1 MPARSSTRRRP
12 PSPGS
17 AGWSCGP
24 GWARTSRRRSSTRD
38 GAPSPT
44 NRWRRSGPGTGSWPT
59 PAGRHPPGPSST
71 VAGPPASTSRW
82 PTTRRWTVPRRRG
95 RSTPSGSPTSPPRS
109 WRSGP
114 TSSRRG
120 SCVRCCGA
128 TRSGRRGCRSQTRG
142 RTSPRCAPGAEPD
155 GAGFVVNGQKTW
167 NSLGHLADWC
177 QLYVRTDPAEPRHR
191 GIRSRRGR
199 RHRRQP
205 GQVGVVARRPGAG
218 GAGDGSPRTRG
229 VVGDWAYNLASS
241 RSTSIAGGTSEIN
254 RNIVAEQ
261 GLGLPRG

>member
-17 AGWSCGP
+17 AGWSCAASCGP

-95 RSTPSGSPTSPPRS
+95 RSTPSGSPTSPRDHGVRDRRAAGAVPASDAAGQHDLVAGDVGARLGVGPRLVAHPG
-109 WRSGP
+109 RA
-114 TSSRRG
+114 RRG
-120 SCVRCCGA
+120 RVRRQRPEDLEQPRPPCGLVPA
-128 TRSGRRGCRSQTRG
+128 LRPDRPRRAQARHQLPAGRPPQ
-142 RTSPRCAPGAEPD
+142 
-155 GAGFVVNGQKTW
+155 
-167 NSLGHLADWC
+167 
-177 QLYVRTDPAEPRHR
+177 PRHR
-191 GIRSRRGR
+191 GSAAALDDRRGQLQRAVLQR
-199 RHRRQP
+199 RARAGRGAARSAPWRLGRGDDHAQP
-205 GQVGVVARRPGAG
+205 RARGRGPLP
-218 GAGDGSPRTRG
+218 PR
-229 VVGDWAYNLASS
+229 A
-241 RSTSIAGGTSEIN
+241 
-254 RNIVAEQ
+254 
-261 GLGLPRG
+261 PRG